1 MTQLK
6 EFVQSDKK
14 QKINIAEQEAVERV
28 LNAYLRET
36 QVFDPRI
43 MKPSEQLRTLFQNG
57 DPFCINFKE
66 TGVTIIGEL
75 TFWSAGGQ
83 HAYGSGLY
91 KVLESDCMPLTSQQV
106 ISYVLDEIAYLE
118 VDESI
123 RRQKQEVLSSHIEN
137 SVQKTEMYI
146 KHYLSKRSD
155 HNPNPDYI
163 HSEQSLYTGHPFH
176 PTPKSSEG
184 FTDQDIEKF
193 APELGVSF
201 TPYYFAISPDLILE
215 EWIEDEVCNHSERCI
230 PKDVIE
236 EAKGKLDLEKQG
248 YKLLPCHPWQA
259 QRVLQNKRVIE
270 FQEQGKIVNL
280 GQIGNAVY
288 PTSSVRTVWGPKHD
302 YFYKLPLHVRITNFI
317 RINTR
322 EQIKR
327 SLDAA
332 TVIAKVRDK
341 YENESFSILMEY
353 GYRTVSLP
361 MSCGKDRE
369 DVMDAFSVLFRENPK
384 ECKGYDS
391 IYVVGS
397 LMETPPDEN
406 KSLLYNVIK
415 HSHEGEEIKS
425 TIWFSHYLKV
435 TMTPVLKIFAEMG
448 VSLEAHAQNSL
459 VKIEHGLPVKFL
471 VRDLEGIS
479 VDGDQALKNGW
490 IDSVISKESSVL
502 YEKEEAW
509 FRLKYYYFVN
519 HLGYVVR
526 TLAKLSDQDEYHY
539 WRIVRV
545 TLQEMKQ
552 EKISK
557 TLENCINNL
566 LEGEWLPA
574 KANLISRF
582 QDCGENPLFV
592 DIPNPIYD
600 CGVK

>member
-1 MTQLK
+1 VSKFNYLVILQERKVDMTQLK
-6 EFVQSDKK
+6 EFVQSKK
-14 QKINIAEQEAVERV
+14 KLTINIAKHETVERI

-43 MKPSEQLRTLFQNG
+43 KNPSEQIRALFQKG
-57 DPFCINFKE
+57 DPFCMNFKE

-83 HAYGSGLY
+83 HAYGSELY
-91 KVLESDCMPLTSQQV
+91 KLLDFNCIPLNSEQV
-106 ISYVLDEIAYLE
+106 ISHVLDEIAYTE
-118 VDESI
+118 VDEDI
-123 RRQKQEVLSSHIEN
+123 RQRKQEVLLVHIEN
-137 SVQKTEMYI
+137 SVQKTDMYI
-146 KHYLSKRSD
+146 KHCLSKRND
-155 HNPNPDYI
+155 LNPIQDYI
-163 HSEQSLYTGHPFH
+163 HSEQSLYAGHPFH

-184 FTDQDIEKF
+184 FTEQDIEKY

-201 TPYYFAISPDLILE
+201 TLCYFAISPELILE
-215 EWIEDEVCNHSERCI
+215 EWIEDTACNHSEHSI
-230 PKDVIE
+230 PNDVIE

-259 QRVLQNKRVIE
+259 QYLTQNQWVIE
-270 FQEQGKIVNL
+270 YQKQGKIVNL
-280 GQIGNAVY
+280 GPLGNVVY
-288 PTSSVRTVWGPKHD
+288 PTSSVRTVWDPKHD

-317 RINTR
+317 RNNTR

-332 TVIAKVRDK
+332 KVIAKVRDK

-353 GYRTVSLP
+353 GFRTVSLP
-361 MSCGKDRE
+361 MSCGKDGE
-369 DVMDAFSVLFRENPK
+369 DVMDDFSVLFRQNPK
-384 ECKGYDS
+384 ECKGNDA

-397 LMETPPDEN
+397 LMENPPDEIT
-406 KSLLYNVIK
+406 SAP
-415 HSHEGEEIKS
+415 
-425 TIWFSHYLKV
+425 WFSHYLKV
-435 TMTPVLKIFAEMG
+435 TMTPVLNIFAEMG

-459 VKIEHGLPVKFL
+459 IKIEHGLPVKFV

-479 VDGDQALKNGW
+479 IDKDQALKNGW

-526 TLAKLSDQDEYHY
+526 TLAKLNDQDEYHY
-539 WRIVRV
+539 WRIVRT

-552 EKISK
+552 KKISK
-557 TLENCINNL
+557 TLEECIHNL

-582 QDCGENPLFV
+582 QECGESPLFV
-592 DIPNPIYD
+592 NIPNPIYE
-600 CGVK
+600 CEVK